1 MENQSDPSLNGL
13 FHAISFQIAGI
24 AIALIANSANFALVL
39 FANTNGHE
47 IALCVPIIATALFTF
62 VWGDA
67 TLQSQVANI
76 KDATVETKNS
86 HAYRYIST
94 QPYKLLRLMNL
105 VLELPWPY
113 LSFQFCLVDNC
124 YEGFSRPFL
133 MENLISGSLP
143 SKIR

>member
-1 MENQSDPSLNGL
+1 MERQTDPSLNGL

-24 AIALIANSANFALVL
+24 AIALMANSANFALIL
-39 FANTNGHE
+39 FADTKGHE

-94 QPYKLLRLMNL
+94 RPYKLLRLMNL
-105 VLELPWPY
+105 VLAIALAA
-113 LSFQFCLVDNC
+113 SQFSILF
-124 YEGFSRPFL
+124 G
-133 MENLISGSLP
+133 G
-143 SKIR
+143 

>member
-1 MENQSDPSLNGL
+1 MESQTDPSLNGL

-24 AIALIANSANFALVL
+24 AIALMANSANFALIL
-39 FANTNGHE
+39 FADTKGHE

-76 KDATVETKNS
+76 RDATVETKNS

-94 QPYKLLRLMNL
+94 QPYRLLRLMNL
-105 VLELPWPY
+105 VLAMALAA
-113 LSFQFCLVDNC
+113 SQFSILF
-124 YEGFSRPFL
+124 G
-133 MENLISGSLP
+133 G
-143 SKIR
+143 

>member
-1 MENQSDPSLNGL
+1 MERQTDPSLNGL
-13 FHAISFQIAGI
+13 FHAISFQIVGI
-24 AIALIANSANFALVL
+24 AVALVANSVNFTLIL
-39 FANTNGHE
+39 FANTDRYE
-47 IALCVPIIATALFTF
+47 FALCVPIIATALFTF

-105 VLELPWPY
+105 VLAIALAV
-113 LSFQFCLVDNC
+113 SQFSILF
-124 YEGFSRPFL
+124 G
-133 MENLISGSLP
+133 G
-143 SKIR
+143 

>member
-1 MENQSDPSLNGL
+1 MESQSDPSLNGL

-76 KDATVETKNS
+76 KDATVETKKTN
-86 HAYRYIST
+86 AYKYIST
-94 QPYKLLRLMNL
+94 QPYNLLRLMNL
-105 VLELPWPY
+105 VLAIALAV
-113 LSFQFCLVDNC
+113 SQFSILF
-124 YEGFSRPFL
+124 G
-133 MENLISGSLP
+133 G
-143 SKIR
+143 

>member
-1 MENQSDPSLNGL
+1 MKSQTDSSLNGL

-24 AIALIANSANFALVL
+24 AIALMANSANFALIL
-39 FANTNGHE
+39 FADTKGHE

-76 KDATVETKNS
+76 RDATVETKNS

-105 VLELPWPY
+105 VLALA
-113 LSFQFCLVDNC
+113 LAASQFSIL
-124 YEGFSRPFL
+124 FSGKL
-133 MENLISGSLP
+133 L
-143 SKIR
+143 

>member
-1 MENQSDPSLNGL
+1 MESQTDPSLDGL

-39 FANTNGHE
+39 FADTNGHE

-86 HAYRYIST
+86 YAYRYIST

-105 VLELPWPY
+105 VLAIALAV
-113 LSFQFCLVDNC
+113 SQFSILF
-124 YEGFSRPFL
+124 G
-133 MENLISGSLP
+133 G
-143 SKIR
+143 

>member
-1 MENQSDPSLNGL
+1 MESQTDPSLNGL

-24 AIALIANSANFALVL
+24 AAALMANSANFALIL
-39 FANTNGHE
+39 FADTKGHE

-86 HAYRYIST
+86 YANRYIST
-94 QPYKLLRLMNL
+94 QPHKLLRLMNL
-105 VLELPWPY
+105 VLAVALAA
-113 LSFQFCLVDNC
+113 SQFSILF
-124 YEGFSRPFL
+124 G
-133 MENLISGSLP
+133 G
-143 SKIR
+143 

>member
-1 MENQSDPSLNGL
+1 MESQTDPSLNGL

-24 AIALIANSANFALVL
+24 AIALMANSANFALIL
-39 FANTNGHE
+39 FADTKGHE

-76 KDATVETKNS
+76 RDATVETKNS

-105 VLELPWPY
+105 VLSLA
-113 LSFQFCLVDNC
+113 LAASQFSIL
-124 YEGFSRPFL
+124 FS
-133 MENLISGSLP
+133 G
-143 SKIR
+143 

>member
-1 MENQSDPSLNGL
+1 MESQTDPSLNGL

-24 AIALIANSANFALVL
+24 AIALTANSANLALIL
-39 FANTNGHE
+39 FADTKGHE
-47 IALCVPIIATALFTF
+47 IALCGPIIATALFTF

-76 KDATVETKNS
+76 RDATVETKNS

-105 VLELPWPY
+105 VLALA
-113 LSFQFCLVDNC
+113 LAASQFSIL
-124 YEGFSRPFL
+124 FS
-133 MENLISGSLP
+133 G
-143 SKIR
+143 